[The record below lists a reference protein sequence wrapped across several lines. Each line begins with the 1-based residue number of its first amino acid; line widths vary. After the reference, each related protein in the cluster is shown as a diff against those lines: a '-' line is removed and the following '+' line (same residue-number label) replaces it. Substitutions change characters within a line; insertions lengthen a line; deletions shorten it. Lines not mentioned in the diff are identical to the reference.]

1 MELTLTLDEALTVVR
16 TLGLVP
22 DGVEDVRA
30 AGRTVTARV
39 AVHEL
44 PGVPAAVRLA
54 TRLAGPVDARVE
66 DLGVEGRTWR
76 LSVEV
81 RHPLAPLDLSGFVT
95 EAVRGA
101 ATSHLPPGVVA
112 VASLE
117 GTTRVA
123 VDLDALGARV
133 VAPRVGL
140 PVRVEDVA
148 LGERIHVR
156 ATV

>member
-1 MELTLTLDEALTVVR
+1 MIRWWVR
-16 TLGLVP
+16 RGTWSP
-22 DGVEDVRA
+22 VETPWPCARTSA
-30 AGRTVTARV
+30 A
-39 AVHEL
+39 
-44 PGVPAAVRLA
+44 
-54 TRLAGPVDARVE
+54 
-66 DLGVEGRTWR
+66 
-76 LSVEV
+76 
-81 RHPLAPLDLSGFVT
+81 
-95 EAVRGA
+95 
-101 ATSHLPPGVVA
+101 GVVA
-112 VASLE
+112 VASEE

>member
-1 MELTLTLDEALTVVR
+1 MELTLTLAEALTVVR
-16 TLGLVP
+16 ALGLVP
-22 DGVEDVRA
+22 DAVEDVRA

-44 PGVPAAVRLA
+44 PGVPGAVRLA

-66 DLGVEGRTWR
+66 DLGVADRTWR

-81 RHPLAPLDLSGFVT
+81 RHPLARMDLSAFVT
-95 EAVRGA
+95 DALRGA
-101 ATSHLPPGVVA
+101 VAQHLPAGVVT
-112 VASLE
+112 VTGGE

-123 VDLDALGARV
+123 VDLDALGATV
-133 VAPRVGL
+133 VTPRAGL